1 MCLHWHLLRLFAC
14 PQGRPHGPHLESKAE
29 GVLRKGLLVIFQ
41 RKADGCGRLLCN
53 LKIRADAETVIA
65 INTDPKAPIFDYAD
79 YGIVGD
85 WETVIDQF
93 LEEELL

>member
-1 MCLHWHLLRLFAC
+1 MS
-14 PQGRPHGPHLESKAE
+14 GS
-29 GVLRKGLLVIFQ
+29 
-41 RKADGCGRLLCN
+41 
-53 LKIRADAETVIA
+53 ETVIA